1 MQLIR
6 NLQEIERPLI
16 RPVLTIGNFDGVHE
30 GHRVLFQRVRERA
43 QELKGQSVV
52 MTFEPHPIKVMKP
65 GNGPPL
71 ITLTE
76 QKLELIGKAAID
88 VILCLPFTP
97 EFAAISARDFVE
109 DILVRRIGIREIV
122 VGYDYSFGAGREG
135 NITLLRRMG
144 AELGFDVQVLGPIT
158 IDDVPVSS
166 TAIRNLVQEGDL
178 PAARRLL
185 GRNYRMYGT
194 VVQGK
199 GRGASLLGFP
209 TANLNPIDELV
220 PKEGVYAV
228 LVEVDDRT
236 YQGLTNIGKNP
247 TFKNNALSI
256 ETHLLDFSGDLV
268 GKSIRIEFLER
279 LRNEKAFKSVQ
290 ELADQIGRDIE
301 QARAVFGT
309 DERRNWVG
317 SGL

>member
-6 NLQEIERPLI
+6 NLREIEHPLI

-43 QELKGQSVV
+43 WELGGQSVV

-76 QKLELIGKAAID
+76 QKLELIAKAAID
-88 VILCLPFTP
+88 VILCLPFTL
-97 EFAAISARDFVE
+97 EVAAISARDFVQ
-109 DILVRRIGIREIV
+109 DILVRRIGVREIV

-135 NITLLRRMG
+135 NIALLRRMG
-144 AELGFDVQVLGPIT
+144 ADLGFEVQVLGPIV

-166 TAIRNLVQEGDL
+166 TSIRNLVREGNL

-185 GRNYRMYGT
+185 GRDYQICGT

-199 GRGASLLGFP
+199 GRGAGLLGFP

-228 LVEVDDRT
+228 LVHLEDRT

-247 TFKNNALSI
+247 TFGNDALSI

-268 GKSIRIEFLER
+268 GKSIRIDFLER
-279 LRNEKAFKSVQ
+279 LRDEKAFKGIQ

-301 QARAVFGT
+301 QARALFGT
-309 DERRNWVG
+309 DERRDRVG